1 MMTDT
6 ETFWLE
12 FEPLTGFPV
21 EPAPPVA
28 PRRTARE
35 IIAEVCS
42 EHGVRVSEVL
52 GPRRYGYLIK
62 PRHAAMKR
70 IRDELGYS
78 YPLIGRIFARD
89 HATIIWACRG
99 GRKNQPSR
107 AKQPQEMAA

>member
-1 MMTDT
+1 MTDT
-6 ETFWLE
+6 ESFWLE

-21 EPAPPVA
+21 DPAPPVA

-42 EHGVRVSEVL
+42 EHGVRVSEVI
-52 GPRRYGYLIK
+52 GPRRWGYLIK
-62 PRHAAMKR
+62 PRHVAMKR

-78 YPLIGRIFARD
+78 YPLIGRIFGRD